1 MDPLRQDEF
10 DSQAC
15 GSIAPKAKPCP
26 RPKPGEAVGGC
37 SFDGAQI
44 TLLPIMDAAHL
55 VHGPIACAGN
65 SWESRGTLSS
75 GPSLSQY
82 GFATDLT
89 DSDII
94 FGGEKKLKDSIDYI
108 AGRFAPP
115 AIFVYSTCVT
125 ALTGEDMDA
134 VCKEAADRIGIPVIP
149 VNSPGFVGSKNL
161 GNRLAGDA
169 LLQYVIGTGEPE
181 PETDLGVNLIG
192 EYNIAGEMWDIEKL
206 MNSAGIAVTSRIT
219 GDARYKEI
227 TWAHRAR
234 VNMVVCSRALLGLAK
249 EMESR
254 YGIPYFEGSFYGA
267 KETTYSLRQM
277 AYLMN
282 DREMERRV
290 DRLTEREE
298 ARLGQELRPYRKLL
312 RGKRA
317 VLYTGGVKSWS
328 VISALKELGVQVVGV
343 GTNKSTEDDVRRIAD
358 RVGDDTEY
366 IPEGG
371 ASRIIKTV
379 RERKAD
385 IMIAGGRN
393 MYVAMKEQIPFID
406 INQERHKAYAGYE
419 GLLRLAKELTYSL
432 ANPIWKLAASLLP
445 GIRRRRP
452 MTVNRRKS
460 PHRSTR

>member
-1 MDPLRQDEF
+1 MDPLRQDDF

-26 RPKPGEAVGGC
+26 RPKPGEAAGGC

-65 SWESRGTLSS
+65 SWESRGALSS

-125 ALTGEDMDA
+125 ALIGEDMDA
-134 VCKEAADRIGIPVIP
+134 VCKEAGDRIGIPVIP

-169 LLQYVIGTGEPE
+169 LLQYVIGTGEPD
-181 PETDLGVNLIG
+181 PETALGVNLIG

-249 EMESR
+249 EMEAR

-312 RGKRA
+312 RGSG
-317 VLYTGGVKSWS
+317 LYSIRGRQKLVRH
-328 VISALKELGVQVVGV
+328 LG
-343 GTNKSTEDDVRRIAD
+343 
-358 RVGDDTEY
+358 
-366 IPEGG
+366 PEG
-371 ASRIIKTV
+371 
-379 RERKAD
+379 
-385 IMIAGGRN
+385 AGRSG
-393 MYVAMKEQIPFID
+393 
-406 INQERHKAYAGYE
+406 
-419 GLLRLAKELTYSL
+419 
-432 ANPIWKLAASLLP
+432 
-445 GIRRRRP
+445 RRRRDEQ
-452 MTVNRRKS
+452 K
-460 PHRSTR
+460 HGG

>member
-1 MDPLRQDEF
+1 MESIRNDE
-10 DSQAC
+10 SVAQAC
-15 GSIAPKAKPCP
+15 GSITPKSKPCP
-26 RPKPGEAVGGC
+26 RPKPGEAAGGC

-65 SWESRGTLSS
+65 SWESRGALSS

-82 GFATDLT
+82 GFTTDLN
-89 DSDII
+89 DNDII

-108 AGRFAPP
+108 AGRFTPP
-115 AIFVYSTCVT
+115 AIFVYATCVT
-125 ALTGEDMDA
+125 ALIGEDLDA
-134 VCKEAADRIGIPVIP
+134 VCKEAAGRLGIPVIP

-181 PETDLGVNLIG
+181 VETPLGVNLIG

-206 MNSAGIAVTSRIT
+206 MNSAGITLMSRIT

-227 TWAHRAR
+227 TWAHHAK

-254 YGIPYFEGSFYGA
+254 YHIPYFEGSFYGA

-277 AYLMN
+277 AYLLN

-298 ARLGQELRPYRKLL
+298 CRLIQELRPYRKLL
-312 RGKRA
+312 KGKKA

-328 VISALKELGVQVVGV
+328 IISALKELGVRVVGV

-371 ASRIIKTV
+371 ASRIIRTV
-379 RERKAD
+379 RDRKAD

-432 ANPIWKLAASLLP
+432 SNPIWKLAASAAP
-445 GIRRRRP
+445 WDKEEPSYDR
-452 MTVNRRKS
+452 
-460 PHRSTR
+460 

>member
-1 MDPLRQDEF
+1 MEPIRKDEY
-10 DSQAC
+10 DAKDC
-15 GSIAPKAKPCP
+15 GNQTPKSKPCP
-26 RPKPGEAVGGC
+26 RPKPGEAAGGC

-82 GFATDLT
+82 GFATDMNDT
-89 DSDII
+89 DII
-94 FGGEKKLKDSIDYI
+94 FGGEKKLKNSIDYI
-108 AGRFAPP
+108 AERFAPP
-115 AIFVYSTCVT
+115 AIFVYATCVT
-125 ALTGEDMDA
+125 ALIGEDMDA
-134 VCKEAADRIGIPVIP
+134 VCKEAAGRLGLPVIP

-161 GNRLAGDA
+161 GNRLAGEA

-181 PETDLGVNLIG
+181 DETPLGVNLIG
-192 EYNIAGEMWDIEKL
+192 EYNIAGEIWDIEKL
-206 MNSAGIAVTSRIT
+206 MNSAGITLLSRIT

-227 TWAHRAR
+227 TWAHRAK

-249 EMESR
+249 EMKSK
-254 YGIPYFEGSFYGA
+254 YQIPYFEGSFYGA

-298 ARLGQELRPYRKLL
+298 SKLSQDLRPYRKVL

-328 VISALKELGVQVVGV
+328 IISALKELGIQVVGV
-343 GTNKSTEDDVRRIAD
+343 GTNKSTDDDIARIAE

-371 ASRIIKTV
+371 AARILKTV
-379 RERKAD
+379 KDRKAD

-393 MYVAMKEQIPFID
+393 MYVAMKEQIPFVD
-406 INQERHKAYAGYE
+406 INQERHRAYAGYE

-432 ANPIWKLAASLLP
+432 ENPIWKLAS
-445 GIRRRRP
+445 
-452 MTVNRRKS
+452 S
-460 PHRSTR
+460 PAPWDKEVPYDG